1 MFWPEISQARFPKWK
16 RDDADDDEVMPDTCL
31 YIDNPLICAPLNEMG
46 VVFLFGAMAERLGFL
61 VLRIQTE
68 FPDCEAL
75 RMIDED
81 RCQLVKVEFEHQ
93 SRNFLKHMHEVDG
106 CDVLVCWKHNWPE
119 CPLEVVELR
128 TVLSNQLPAFSQEM
142 LAADLRR

>member
-1 MFWPEISQARFPKWK
+1 
-16 RDDADDDEVMPDTCL
+16 
-31 YIDNPLICAPLNEMG
+31 
-46 VVFLFGAMAERLGFL
+46 
-61 VLRIQTE
+61 
-68 FPDCEAL
+68 
-75 RMIDED
+75 
-81 RCQLVKVEFEHQ
+81 
-93 SRNFLKHMHEVDG
+93 MHEVDG